1 MPEFNQDYDK
11 EKVLQKIEDAYN
23 GENGYLNG
31 EYLIKPSSESEN
43 GFTARKKLA
52 SWDDA
57 FKMCVDSNVNPLF
70 ATQPD
75 RETMPSTDYV
85 NAFLAD
91 CDNAG
96 TTYELFIETLA
107 LDLKLFGS
115 MLVVMDNFT
124 ELSSS
129 QSENILN
136 RILPYIYTIRP
147 DKIKYIKKDKFGRL
161 ESVGF
166 EEVYYDKDGTELKG
180 IRYFSKDETILY
192 ASDGEEVISKAPL
205 AIGRIPCFLAYASR
219 STIKKRTISPSPI
232 LSWWQTSDTTYQMF
246 SEIRIL
252 QRKFSF
258 AQLAMQGVLN
268 NSDDRPTI
276 DDCILMY
283 DTEAKNA
290 PQWIQP
296 SVEALNSLEDSR
308 QQQISNLF
316 RMAGLD
322 YRFSGSGESGLAK
335 KMAWE
340 FAKLSFEA
348 LSDSMVR
355 IEKEIIKLFGVWV
368 GETYDE
374 YTPIYSR
381 SLGVDDTEERIVN
394 ASKIDS
400 FAGDVPEVKE
410 IITVESIRAYKKD
423 LTDEQLKQ
431 IGDSANALA
440 TQQNIDA
447 SQSLP
452 TPPQPE

>member
-1 MPEFNQDYDK
+1 MSIFTQNFDK
-11 EKVLQKIEDAYN
+11 ANVLQKIEDAYN
-23 GENGYLNG
+23 GENGYLDG
-31 EYLIKPSSESEN
+31 SYLIKPASESDN
-43 GFTARKKLA
+43 GFEARKKLA

-75 RETMPSTDYV
+75 RTTMPDTDYIK
-85 NAFLAD
+85 AFLND

-107 LDLKLFGS
+107 LDLKLFGT
-115 MLVVMDNFT
+115 MLVVMDNFS

-129 QSENILN
+129 LAENIAN
-136 RILPYIYTIRP
+136 RTLPYIYTIRP

-161 ESVGF
+161 EEVGF
-166 EEVYYDKDGTELKG
+166 IEVYYNSENEAKNGY
-180 IRYFSKDETILY
+180 RFFSKTESILY
-192 ASDGEEVISKAPL
+192 DESGEEVLSRTPL
-205 AIGRIPCFLAYASR
+205 VIGRIPCFLAYASR
-219 STIKKRTISPSPI
+219 STIKKRTISPSPV

-355 IEKEIIKLFGVWV
+355 IEKEIIQLFGKWV
-368 GETYDE
+368 GETYED

-394 ASKIDS
+394 ASKIDA
-400 FAGDVPEVKE
+400 FAGDVPEVKS
-410 IITVESIRAYKKD
+410 IITTESIRAYKKD
-423 LTDEQLKQ
+423 LTDEEIKR
-431 IGDSANALA
+431 IGDSASALA

-447 SQSLP
+447 SQSSP
-452 TPPQPE
+452 TPVQP